1 MYLNNVNINW
11 IWFLTHFSYTNFG
24 AQLCLEFSQVD
35 PLNLELYNHAKH
47 ISVVLT
53 ISPIKIW
60 GKPVKGFIRYD
71 ETFPNIP
78 TEIST
83 LYIQH
88 TYILIIIIQCF
99 FTVRGAKLEKNLP
112 NASALTHHTKS
123 TKSLLVDTS
132 LFLNTKND
140 ECFCWIS
147 ISCLVNIQNKCQ
159 PPLSNIKRMKKLPKL
174 QNILKF
180 SRLAWL

>member
-11 IWFLTHFSYTNFG
+11 IWFLTHLSYTNLG

-83 LYIQH
+83 LYIHIH
-88 TYILIIIIQCF
+88 TNNYNSMLF
-99 FTVRGAKLEKNLP
+99 YRPRGEVRKKNLP